1 MIRCLTIGF
10 LRFSQWLHESGARVM
25 EYLSGT
31 MLLVFSLNI
40 LFAPDWVLNQKSY
53 SEIFANGLGWYV
65 ATALIGLVQ
74 VLIAP
79 LTTVRAN
86 RISAFL
92 LMLSGVIWTV
102 LALKFYIPNGMNTA
116 VGTYGVLSLF
126 SMLAG
131 HFLMSHCDRLVREC
145 SRHGA

>member
-1 MIRCLTIGF
+1 MIRHLTIRF
-10 LRFSQWLHESGARVM
+10 LKFSAWLHDSGARVM
-25 EYLSGT
+25 EYMSGA

-40 LFAPDWVLNQKSY
+40 LFAPEWVSSQNSY
-53 SEIFANGLGWYV
+53 SEIFADGLGWYA

-102 LALKFYIPNGMNTA
+102 LALKFYIPSGMNTA
-116 VGTYGVLSLF
+116 VGTYGVLSVF

>member
-1 MIRCLTIGF
+1 
-10 LRFSQWLHESGARVM
+10 M
-25 EYLSGT
+25 EYMSGT

-40 LFAPDWVLNQKSY
+40 LFAPDWVLSQSSY

-65 ATALIGLVQ
+65 ATALIGLIQ
-74 VLIAP
+74 VLIAQ

-116 VGTYGVLSLF
+116 VALTTNPTLIV
-126 SMLAG
+126 MRA
-131 HFLMSHCDRLVREC
+131 
-145 SRHGA
+145 A

>member
-1 MIRCLTIGF
+1 MIRSFTIGF

-25 EYLSGT
+25 EYMSGT

-40 LFAPDWVLNQKSY
+40 LFAPDWILHQKSY
-53 SEIFANGLGWYV
+53 SEIFADGLIWYV
-65 ATALIGLVQ
+65 VTALIGLVQ

-102 LALKFYIPNGMNTA
+102 LALKFYIPSGMNTA

-131 HFLMSHCDRLVREC
+131 HFLMSHCQQTVREC
-145 SRHGA
+145 SRNEV